1 MDAPKFKSADER
13 ALDTLKTILT
23 ARGFKGESF
32 DTLGSPLDETTMY
45 TFGGALIIFSNKTR
59 VTERELNNFLT
70 YASENDHSNSLIVV
84 TLSKPSEAVLA
95 FLRDYISKPEN
106 MLVQMFEIRKLQFDI
121 SKHRDVPKHR
131 ILNQEERAAL
141 MKEFNIMDPLQCP
154 RIDSQDPMAKWV
166 GARPGDMI
174 EVKGLDEAAAFN
186 PRPRICVANVY
197 DQ

>member
-23 ARGFKGESF
+23 ARGFKAEAF
-32 DTLGSPLDETTMY
+32 DSLGSPLDETNMY
-45 TFGGALIIFSNKTR
+45 TFGGALVIFSNKTR
-59 VTERELNNFLT
+59 VTEKELNNFLT
-70 YASENDHSNSLIVV
+70 YASDNNYSNSMIVV

-95 FLRDYISKPEN
+95 FLRDYISQPEN

-131 ILNQEERAAL
+131 ILNQEERTAI
-141 MKEFNIMDPLQCP
+141 MKEYNIMDPLQCP

-174 EVKGLDEAAAFN
+174 EVKGLDEASAFN

>member
-1 MDAPKFKSADER
+1 MDTPKFKSADER

-23 ARGFKGESF
+23 ARGFKAEAF
-32 DTLGSPLDETTMY
+32 DSLGSPLDETNMY
-45 TFGGALIIFSNKTR
+45 TFGGALVIFSNKTR
-59 VTERELNNFLT
+59 VTEKELNNFLT
-70 YASENDHSNSLIVV
+70 YASDNNYSNSMIVV

-95 FLRDYISKPEN
+95 FLRDYISQPEN

-131 ILNQEERAAL
+131 ILNQEERTAI
-141 MKEFNIMDPLQCP
+141 MKEYNIMDPLQCP

-174 EVKGLDEAAAFN
+174 EVKGLDEASAFN